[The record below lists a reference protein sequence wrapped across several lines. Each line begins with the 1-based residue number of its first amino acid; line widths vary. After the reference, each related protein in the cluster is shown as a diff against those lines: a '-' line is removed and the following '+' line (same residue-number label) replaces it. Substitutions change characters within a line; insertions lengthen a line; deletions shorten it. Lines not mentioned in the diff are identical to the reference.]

1 MEVCREI
8 KRLIDSYNV
17 SEEWCEEALKM
28 LKEIYLLN
36 SMTGMEKLQIR
47 QHKMMVKVLNIMQ
60 MYQEYII

>member
-28 LKEIYLLN
+28 LKEIYSVLKCEEVFEDH
-36 SMTGMEKLQIR
+36 SEKIKKILHIPGR
-47 QHKMMVKVLNIMQ
+47 RRRR
-60 MYQEYII
+60 